1 MYGTKTPE
9 KESKKSFYCIT
20 KSFLNCGDLGSCQ
33 TEKGGGK
40 SSFNAGQASS
50 DVVFLS
56 SGLLSLTYSNGTV
69 CRHHNSKPR
78 STTIHFICASGVGM
92 GKPEFVGE
100 DPDGCSYIFSWHTD
114 LACDR
119 EVCWFSF
126 VMVYFEECW
135 CQWLKLFC
143 IA

>member
-1 MYGTKTPE
+1 MYGTNTPE
-9 KESKKSFYCIT
+9 KESNKYFFNPGNS
-20 KSFLNCGDLGSCQ
+20 GSCQ
-33 TEKGGGK
+33 TEKNGDK
-40 SSFNAGQASS
+40 RSFSAGQANS

-69 CRHHNSKPR
+69 CHHNSKPR
-78 STTIHFICASGVGM
+78 STTIHFICSSGVGK

-119 EVCWFSF
+119 EVCWLSF
-126 VMVYFEECW
+126 VV
-135 CQWLKLFC
+135 LFFGDC
-143 IA
+143 G